1 MIKKTIIAIAILS
14 SSSTYSA
21 QDLKMPTVDLTQ
33 TMPPPVRFE
42 SPEHKSIGT
51 AVMLRMP
58 GPLDDPSTVKAK
70 PGDAVWVKNY
80 TTSTGT
86 SRLTYADIV
95 WMSGDLIAEP
105 GESIG
110 LSNTP
115 EKTLDLNLSAYEK
128 YQSYIPDILD
138 VYRQMQD
145 DLNSQ
150 ISSGNKLDISF
161 KYDFRFNSATG
172 GWGGIFSLIKWGL
185 YLNLADS
192 NFDHFGKQAV
202 KTYLTAHQKALKIA
216 ANATSIDDLRAA
228 YFVDA
233 FGAHFLSDLFAA
245 GHIRVPRAEMAQL
258 CNSFNHSISLAAKG
272 MHDLDGDSG
281 LTFVNGRGDT
291 WFGKGDKN
299 YYTKENIMDRAR
311 VVDTLQQSV
320 DQVYRAFL
328 NKDPN
333 FEANKTAMLQI
344 MPDIDA
350 TKAKNRETNPPLYF
364 VSDDGNAI
372 YINEKRST
380 SRFCN

>member
-1 MIKKTIIAIAILS
+1 
-14 SSSTYSA
+14 
-21 QDLKMPTVDLTQ
+21 MPTVDLTQ

-145 DLNSQ
+145 DLN
-150 ISSGNKLDISF
+150 
-161 KYDFRFNSATG
+161 
-172 GWGGIFSLIKWGL
+172 
-185 YLNLADS
+185 
-192 NFDHFGKQAV
+192 
-202 KTYLTAHQKALKIA
+202 
-216 ANATSIDDLRAA
+216 
-228 YFVDA
+228 
-233 FGAHFLSDLFAA
+233 
-245 GHIRVPRAEMAQL
+245 
-258 CNSFNHSISLAAKG
+258 
-272 MHDLDGDSG
+272 
-281 LTFVNGRGDT
+281 
-291 WFGKGDKN
+291 
-299 YYTKENIMDRAR
+299 
-311 VVDTLQQSV
+311 
-320 DQVYRAFL
+320 
-328 NKDPN
+328 
-333 FEANKTAMLQI
+333 
-344 MPDIDA
+344 
-350 TKAKNRETNPPLYF
+350 
-364 VSDDGNAI
+364 
-372 YINEKRST
+372 
-380 SRFCN
+380 